1 MYYSQ
6 GGNVPFP
13 RVKRAIPK
21 GETCHSQGGNLPFPR
36 GKLAIPKGGACHSRP
51 SSSPFTNEE
60 QAVCDNCDNCDS
72 LFFTPKGIERGIEI
86 KRIADI
92 MINDK

>member
-1 MYYSQ
+1 
-6 GGNVPFP
+6 VPFP
-13 RVKRAIPK
+13 R
-21 GETCHSQGGNLPFPR
+21 GE
-36 GKLAIPKGGACHSRP
+36 LAIPKGGTCHSRP

-72 LFFTPKGIERGIEI
+72 LFFTPKGIEKGIEI

-92 MINDK
+92 MINNNIIIDNIYFFIYSTIFIFYLFS